1 MRLLNEVRILSMTG
15 LMNSRGDSRLFLLY
29 WGMNVQ
35 QRGGMAS
42 SGAEIAAFRKR
53 LISISVMIPRIP
65 DIEPLTVPETANGIP
80 RLING
85 LERFVLRQNSSSIQL
100 RHS

>member
-15 LMNSRGDSRLFLLY
+15 LMNSRDDSRLFLLY

-53 LISISVMIPRIP
+53 LNLISVNDSQDTGYRTAHSPR
-65 DIEPLTVPETANGIP
+65 
-80 RLING
+80 
-85 LERFVLRQNSSSIQL
+85 NSQWNSASD
-100 RHS
+100 